1 MDGWIHG
8 PVRWLADAGCPAD
21 LIGLN
26 VMTAGDIG
34 MIEQANGAI
43 CFNTANGDV
52 RANPFFPLH
61 GSCTRGGNR
70 LYVLEQS
77 FAVLPIGRYVCPT
90 ATPSAGLR

>member
-43 CFNTANGDV
+43 CFNTANGTYG
-52 RANPFFPLH
+52 R
-61 GSCTRGGNR
+61 TR
-70 LYVLEQS
+70 S
-77 FAVLPIGRYVCPT
+77 FLCMGVAHAEEIASTSSSSHLP
-90 ATPSAGLR
+90 PSP